1 MQNGENYYKG
11 CKVSSV
17 HKDYQNQNELVNQKN
32 HVKNEIS
39 ILRRPF
45 RVWCTG
51 SWGISAWSEGQS
63 GEVPVGGSASWGRG
77 QLGEVPVG
85 GL

>member
-32 HVKNEIS
+32 TWKMKFLSFDDCFAYDIAN
-39 ILRRPF
+39 
-45 RVWCTG
+45 
-51 SWGISAWSEGQS
+51 A
-63 GEVPVGGSASWGRG
+63 GG
-77 QLGEVPVG
+77 
-85 GL
+85 